1 MTFSELIRRHIL
13 PSLAVLLLLMQSA
26 FAVDEVAIASPV
38 DRLHSAL
45 LENMKLGEKLDYS
58 ARYDKL
64 EPVINDNFDVA
75 LISKVILGRYWREM
89 DQQAQAEF
97 IELFRQ
103 LTTATY
109 ASRFD
114 SYGNHRFSV
123 VAIEG
128 LRKQRHLV
136 KTELL
141 AEGEETVALDY
152 IVQSYDGTWKI
163 ISVIANGVNDLSL
176 KRAEYG
182 AVIRERGYDSLVA
195 DIQAKITVLQQE

>member
-1 MTFSELIRRHIL
+1 MTFTGFTHRRIL
-13 PSLAVLLLLMQSA
+13 PALAVILLLMRSA

-45 LENMKLGEKLDYS
+45 LENMKQGEDLGFS
-58 ARYDKL
+58 GRYDKL
-64 EPVINDNFDVA
+64 VPVINDNFDVA
-75 LISKVILGRYWREM
+75 LICKVILGRYWKEM

-103 LTTATY
+103 LTRATY

-123 VAIEG
+123 VAVEG
-128 LRKQRHLV
+128 LRKQRNLV

-152 IVQSYDGTWKI
+152 IVQSYGDTWKI

-182 AVIRERGYDSLVA
+182 AVIRERGYDSLVK
-195 DIQAKITVLQQE
+195 DIRAKIAALQQD